1 MYYCYLYCV
10 QEYFWKRIFLT
21 CKKKCKTCLETCL
34 EPVKNEFCIPPTMI
48 MFPCRVCVSPLCVK
62 PVVYMKQG
70 PRSGIFSVY
79 IWRNADYILLTYSC
93 PRFCVKLF
101 FFFLLKKL
109 SKKKSWFAL
118 FFFLISFHS
127 KLS

>member
-1 MYYCYLYCV
+1 MRREKPCIIVIYTVYRNTF
-10 QEYFWKRIFLT
+10 EKGIFLT

-79 IWRNADYILLTYSC
+79 I
-93 PRFCVKLF
+93 
-101 FFFLLKKL
+101 
-109 SKKKSWFAL
+109 
-118 FFFLISFHS
+118 
-127 KLS
+127 